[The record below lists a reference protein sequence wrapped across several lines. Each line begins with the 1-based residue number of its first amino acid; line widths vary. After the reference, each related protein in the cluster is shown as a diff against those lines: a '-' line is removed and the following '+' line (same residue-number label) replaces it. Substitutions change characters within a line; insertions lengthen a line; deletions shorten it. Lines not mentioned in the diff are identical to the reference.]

1 MRVCHFRLALGAVFL
16 LCAISVPAQNSAS
29 ARNSNLLSIGLPAY
43 ATFES
48 YKRGDESGLKQLMQ
62 SEALTIGTVEILKSN
77 IHRTRPDGLDNKSF
91 PSTHAAVSFSAAQ
104 YLQMK
109 GGSNFG
115 VPGYAMASY
124 VAYAR
129 VDAKKHYWSD
139 VVAGGAIGA
148 LSTYGLTE
156 ASSGNRLTMSWVP
169 GATNVQW
176 QLPLK

>member
-1 MRVCHFRLALGAVFL
+1 MKVCCVRLALGLVFL
-16 LCAISVPAQNSAS
+16 IFAISVPAQNSAS
-29 ARNSNLLSIGLPAY
+29 ARNSNLLSIGLPVY

-48 YKRGDESGLKQLMQ
+48 YKKGDENGLNQLLQ
-62 SEALTIGTVEILKSN
+62 SEALTIGAVEILKSN

-91 PSTHAAVSFSAAQ
+91 PSTHAAVSFSSAQ

-109 GGSNFG
+109 GGSSFG
-115 VPGYAMASY
+115 VPAYAMATY

-148 LSTYGLTE
+148 VSTYGLTK
-156 ASSGNRLTMSWVP
+156 ASSGNRLSMSWVP